1 MPALSSTMKEGKV
14 VSWLKSEG
22 DAVSSGEA
30 IMVVESDKADMD
42 VEAFEDGYLAAIV
55 TGEGESCAVGSVV
68 AYIAENEG
76 DVAALKAYAASVG
89 GGAAAAPVAAA
100 AAAPAAAVSAPKVTK
115 APAASAASGDRVVA
129 SPLAKKMAQEMG
141 VDISSVVGTGPGGR
155 EYIIYISCT
164 CIDIQHITYTH
175 HSCSYCLPNYY
186 LDKHSC
192 IAISRHHCRRHSK
205 RCLRRSRTKESC
217 RRRPIQTS
225 LDTRTR
231 SHRRNT
237 HGTSLGQKGQTRP
250 LLHPRNRRIRQSH
263 RRRCQDCHW

>member
-100 AAAPAAAVSAPKVTK
+100 AAAPVAAVSAPKVTK
-115 APAASAASGDRVVA
+115 APAASAAASGDRVVA

-155 EYIIYISCT
+155 EYIIHISCT
-164 CIDIQHITYTH
+164 CIDNQHIIFTNTH
-175 HSCSYCLPNYY
+175 HSCSCCLP
-186 LDKHSC
+186 K
-192 IAISRHHCRRHSK
+192 
-205 RCLRRSRTKESC
+205 
-217 RRRPIQTS
+217 
-225 LDTRTR
+225 
-231 SHRRNT
+231 
-237 HGTSLGQKGQTRP
+237 
-250 LLHPRNRRIRQSH
+250 LLP
-263 RRRCQDCHW
+263 